1 VNDAPAGV
9 QETMGLA
16 VEPIPFETDFLALAN
31 HSPARYPALLQ
42 STAIGTPRSRFDI
55 LFAFPRETVRLASD
69 ITATTG
75 VLPNS
80 NFLARL
86 DDCWRASREQA
97 EIADY
102 RDLPFQGGW
111 MLYLGYELASE
122 IEPRLVRVARDT
134 ILPVAEAV
142 RIPAALIRDH
152 LHHCA
157 WLICELR
164 FANDLLPA
172 LKTDVATKWQ
182 DQHPALIAS
191 AVVEDEPARFLS
203 GVSRAQEY
211 IRAGDVYQVNLSR
224 AWRAELPFPPSAAQL
239 FGRLAD
245 ANPAPFAAL
254 RQWSERKG
262 IVSSSPER
270 LVEVRGRHIS
280 TRPIAGTFPRGSDA
294 AEDAYLADELLRHPK
309 ERAEHIMLIDLER
322 NDLGRV
328 CQPGSVHVAEL
339 MALESYRHV
348 HHLVSEVRGT
358 LREGTSPGEVIRALF
373 PGGTITGCPK
383 LRCME
388 IIRDLEGEARGA
400 YTGALG
406 YLNHNGDLDLNILI
420 RTLVQDGNR
429 VTLRAGAGIVADS
442 VPLRELAET
451 RSKARGMLSAL
462 GFA

>member
-1 VNDAPAGV
+1 VNDTPAGV

-16 VEPIPFETDFLALAN
+16 VEPIPFETDFLALADRN
-31 HSPARYPALLQ
+31 PARYPALLQ
-42 STAIGTPRSRFDI
+42 STALGTPRSRFDI
-55 LFAFPRETVRLASD
+55 LFAFPRETVCLASNIAATAED
-69 ITATTG
+69 IPDAD
-75 VLPNS
+75 
-80 NFLARL
+80 FLERL
-86 DDCWRASREQA
+86 DDRWRASRELA
-97 EIADY
+97 EDTDFH
-102 RDLPFQGGW
+102 DLPFKGGW
-111 MLYLGYELASE
+111 MLYLGYELASQ
-122 IEPRLVRVARDT
+122 IERRLVGLARDP
-134 ILPVAEAV
+134 ILPVADAV

-152 LHHCA
+152 LNHCA
-157 WLICELR
+157 WLICESR
-164 FANDLLPA
+164 FVDDVLPA
-172 LKTDVATKWQ
+172 LKTDVAMNWHGQYPT
-182 DQHPALIAS
+182 LSTS
-191 AVVEDEPARFLS
+191 AVVEDEPTRFLS
-203 GVSRAQEY
+203 GVRRVQQY

-224 AWRAELPFPPSAAQL
+224 AWRVELQSPPSAAQI
-239 FGRLAD
+239 FARLAD
-245 ANPAPFAAL
+245 ANPAPFAAM
-254 RQWSERKG
+254 RQWSDRKG
-262 IVSSSPER
+262 IISSSPER
-270 LVEVRGRHIS
+270 LVEVRGRQIS
-280 TRPIAGTFPRGSDA
+280 TRPIAGTFPRGSGA
-294 AEDAYLADELLRHPK
+294 AEDAYLAEELRRHPK

-328 CQPGSVHVAEL
+328 CRPGSVRVAEL

-442 VPLRELAET
+442 VPTRELAET

-462 GFA
+462 GVA

>member
-16 VEPIPFETDFLALAN
+16 VEPIPFETNFLALAN
-31 HSPARYPALLQ
+31 HNPARYPALLQ

-55 LFAFPRETVRLASD
+55 LFAFPQETVCLASNLA
-69 ITATTG
+69 ATTG
-75 VLPNS
+75 DLPNS
-80 NFLARL
+80 NFLSRL
-86 DDCWRASREQA
+86 DDRWRASREQA
-97 EIADY
+97 EIANH

-122 IEPRLVRVARDT
+122 IEPRLVRVGRDT

-157 WLICELR
+157 WLICESR
-164 FANDLLPA
+164 FADELLPT
-172 LKTDVATKWQ
+172 LKTDLATKWQ
-182 DQHPALIAS
+182 GQHLALIAS
-191 AVVEDEPARFLS
+191 AVVEDEPARFLA
-203 GVSRAQEY
+203 GVSRVQEY

-224 AWRAELPFPPSAAQL
+224 AWRAELPSPPSAAQI
-239 FGRLAD
+239 FARLAD

-294 AEDAYLADELLRHPK
+294 AEDAYLADELRRHPK

-420 RTLVQDGNR
+420 RTLVQDENR
-429 VTLRAGAGIVADS
+429 VTFRAGAGIVADS

-451 RSKARGMLSAL
+451 RAKARGMLSAL
-462 GFA
+462 GLV